1 MWNAMQAGTLAVG
14 ASTLDI
20 CSLGMRIWWLL
31 IIYHVALA
39 LAIIGL
45 FTKCVPYARDIYV
58 LGNSPHGSRVIWSMN
73 LLCENNHCL
82 IT

>member
-1 MWNAMQAGTLAVG
+1 MGCRGKEMWNATQAGTLAVG

-20 CSLGMRIWWLL
+20 CSLGMRVWWLL

-45 FTKCVPYARDIYV
+45 FTKCARVP
-58 LGNSPHGSRVIWSMN
+58 
-73 LLCENNHCL
+73 
-82 IT
+82 

>member
-1 MWNAMQAGTLAVG
+1 MWNATQAGTLAIGVS
-14 ASTLDI
+14 ALDI

-45 FTKCVPYARDIYV
+45 FTKCVPSPVISMYWVIYRMAI
-58 LGNSPHGSRVIWSMN
+58 G
-73 LLCENNHCL
+73 
-82 IT
+82 